1 MHARSRALALLVVFA
16 LCTGPL
22 APTVFAQEKAPE
34 LENLKKQMLQMEEQ
48 FRQLQRQIEKLEK
61 QAAPSG
67 APGQPQAADPALQK
81 KIQEVESKAD
91 AALAASKK
99 IFPSQFNPSIS
110 LAIDTIGSYKS
121 NAQGFNP
128 GDGTGT
134 RDAGGRIN
142 NSRPAGAD
150 FNLRTAELFI
160 SADVDPFTR
169 AFATIN
175 ASADAANNDEAA
187 LTVEEA
193 AIVTTRLPYNLT
205 IRGGR
210 FFADFGTLVH
220 RHDHDLPFVD
230 RPPSLDV
237 LVGGEGQTNGV
248 EVSWLAPTPFFLRAS
263 ATVGNKFGSDF
274 RDGVSNLNS
283 RPIKGLTYLGRLQ
296 TYFDINDDNNVE
308 LGGSIAEA
316 PSAEDVM
323 HTGRFERRLVG
334 MDFKYRWYPLGY
346 GVRQSLTVA
355 GELLHD
361 VGDADPLNGG
371 PRRDVLG
378 NPVRQGA
385 WGGYVYAEYRLSKQ
399 WRPGVRFDYFQLQ
412 SEPLLVTN
420 PFTGLPAS
428 TLNATGHRTDNR
440 TWTAYL
446 TWFPSEFQ
454 RLRLQYNRSDRGNAQ
469 DANEFFLQWTAFLGS
484 HSHGFS
490 ERE

>member
-134 RDAGGRIN
+134 RDAAGRIN

-150 FNLRTAELFI
+150 FNLRSAELFI
-160 SADVDPFTR
+160 SADADPLHR

-187 LTVEEA
+187 LTVEGA

-220 RHDHDLPFVD
+220 RHDHYLPFVD
-230 RPPSLDV
+230 RPPSFDAFF
-237 LVGGEGQTNGV
+237 GWEGQTNGV
-248 EVSWLAPTPFFLRAS
+248 EVSWLWPTRLLLRA
-263 ATVGNKFGSDF
+263 TVP
-274 RDGVSNLNS
+274 VW
-283 RPIKGLTYLGRLQ
+283 Y
-296 TYFDINDDNNVE
+296 YF
-308 LGGSIAEA
+308 
-316 PSAEDVM
+316 
-323 HTGRFERRLVG
+323 VG
-334 MDFKYRWYPLGY
+334 TFH
-346 GVRQSLTVA
+346 V
-355 GELLHD
+355 
-361 VGDADPLNGG
+361 
-371 PRRDVLG
+371 
-378 NPVRQGA
+378 
-385 WGGYVYAEYRLSKQ
+385 
-399 WRPGVRFDYFQLQ
+399 
-412 SEPLLVTN
+412 
-420 PFTGLPAS
+420 
-428 TLNATGHRTDNR
+428 
-440 TWTAYL
+440 
-446 TWFPSEFQ
+446 
-454 RLRLQYNRSDRGNAQ
+454 
-469 DANEFFLQWTAFLGS
+469 
-484 HSHGFS
+484 
-490 ERE
+490 

>member
-1 MHARSRALALLVVFA
+1 MDVQ
-16 LCTGPL
+16 C
-22 APTVFAQEKAPE
+22 
-34 LENLKKQMLQMEEQ
+34 
-48 FRQLQRQIEKLEK
+48 RQLHRQIEKIEK
-61 QAAPSG
+61 QDAPYG
-67 APGQPQAADPALQK
+67 AHGQPQAGDPALQK

-142 NSRPAGAD
+142 NSRPAGVD

-160 SADVDPFTR
+160 SADVDPFPR
-169 AFATIN
+169 AFATMN

-193 AIVTTRLPYNLT
+193 AIVTTRLPYNLSVPAD
-205 IRGGR
+205 R
-210 FFADFGTLVH
+210 FLADFGTLVP
-220 RHDHDLPFVD
+220 RPDPDLPFVD

-323 HTGRFERRLVG
+323 HTGRFERR
-334 MDFKYRWYPLGY
+334 
-346 GVRQSLTVA
+346 
-355 GELLHD
+355 
-361 VGDADPLNGG
+361 
-371 PRRDVLG
+371 
-378 NPVRQGA
+378 
-385 WGGYVYAEYRLSKQ
+385 
-399 WRPGVRFDYFQLQ
+399 PGVRFDYFQLQ